1 VKLLLDTHVWLWSLL
16 VPERISA
23 ATAEAIAS
31 TGANLHLSVIS
42 CWEVML
48 LAEKGRLALRPD
60 AAAWLRQALAA
71 GAVREIPVTTE
82 IAIASRTIPL
92 PHKDPADRFI
102 AATAKLNGLTL
113 VTSDRALLACP
124 DLALLPA

>member
-1 VKLLLDTHVWLWSLL
+1 MKLLLDTHVWLWSLL
-16 VPERISA
+16 APERISA
-23 ATAEAIAS
+23 TTAEAITS
-31 TGANLHLSVIS
+31 TSANLHLSAIS

-60 AAAWLRQALAA
+60 AASWLRQALAA
-71 GAVREIPVTTE
+71 GAVREIPVSTE
-82 IAIASRTIPL
+82 IAIASRVIPL

-113 VTSDRALLACP
+113 VTSDRSLLACP
-124 DLALLPA
+124 DLDLLPA